1 MADLYGTSAGICPVH
16 NSLTINTGCAGL
28 PGINISPLQT
38 ALSPPFP
45 SPVGSI
51 GNQWAGGFGSPT
63 TIPTPVPMGSFFH
76 TSVLPQST
84 LNHLINLK
92 QQPLIMHQMGGGIM
106 APSIRS
112 PDSSCNASTTGS
124 SSSRSH
130 MLGNFAKSSASVASD
145 TKDNNG
151 ESLCAVSVK
160 YSIMLNQ

>member
-1 MADLYGTSAGICPVH
+1 
-16 NSLTINTGCAGL
+16 
-28 PGINISPLQT
+28 
-38 ALSPPFP
+38 
-45 SPVGSI
+45 
-51 GNQWAGGFGSPT
+51 
-63 TIPTPVPMGSFFH
+63 
-76 TSVLPQST
+76 
-84 LNHLINLK
+84 
-92 QQPLIMHQMGGGIM
+92 MGGGIM

-160 YSIMLNQ
+160 YSQWYTIYITRLHLDHNINF